1 MDFSILLPNEFFTER
16 VFYFV
21 IAFSSLTVLI
31 LVLILLYV
39 FQSKKQAK
47 DRLMENEIK
56 DKAYVEAMKIMD
68 SARLKSLKILEESQL
83 KAHKSLDNAS
93 SLSKEARA
101 ELDRKFAVIYD
112 KQTST
117 LDGLSQELVKTYK
130 DALEKE
136 RKENMQVIDETSDML
151 KRELTAEVIEITD
164 TVRKGTIE
172 KQKEIEKKLEEEYSG
187 KMCPDCSKPLIVK
200 RGRFGYFLGCTD
212 YPACKGISK
221 IVSRTGF
228 KCPNCKTGDVIEK
241 KSRGRG
247 KIFYAC
253 SRWPECD
260 FLMSKKPETE
270 AEIAE
275 AFALWQT
282 KPLKKSSKKS
292 DKKS

>member
-117 LDGLSQELVKTYK
+117 LDGLSQELVKTYR

-172 KQKEIEKKLEEEYSG
+172 KQKEIEKKLEEEYSRVEEEINAY
-187 KMCPDCSKPLIVK
+187 KAQKTEEINSRIFDIIARVSDRVL
-200 RGRFGYFLGCTD
+200 GRVIDQSSHEKFILDTLTEELM
-212 YPACKGISK
+212 KQ
-221 IVSRTGF
+221 GF
-228 KCPNCKTGDVIEK
+228 SAK
-241 KSRGRG
+241 K
-247 KIFYAC
+247 
-253 SRWPECD
+253 
-260 FLMSKKPETE
+260 
-270 AEIAE
+270 
-275 AFALWQT
+275 
-282 KPLKKSSKKS
+282 
-292 DKKS
+292 

>member
-21 IAFSSLTVLI
+21 IAFSSLAVLI

-39 FQSKKQAK
+39 FQSKKQEK

-172 KQKEIEKKLEEEYSG
+172 KQKEIEKKLEEEYSRVEEEINAY
-187 KMCPDCSKPLIVK
+187 KAQKTEEINSRIFDIIARVSDRVL
-200 RGRFGYFLGCTD
+200 GRVIDQSSHEKFILDTLTEELM
-212 YPACKGISK
+212 KQ
-221 IVSRTGF
+221 GF
-228 KCPNCKTGDVIEK
+228 SAK
-241 KSRGRG
+241 K
-247 KIFYAC
+247 
-253 SRWPECD
+253 
-260 FLMSKKPETE
+260 
-270 AEIAE
+270 
-275 AFALWQT
+275 
-282 KPLKKSSKKS
+282 
-292 DKKS
+292 

>member
-172 KQKEIEKKLEEEYSG
+172 KQKEIEKKLEEEYSRVEEEINAY
-187 KMCPDCSKPLIVK
+187 KAQKTEEINSRIFDIIARVSDRVL
-200 RGRFGYFLGCTD
+200 GRVIDQSSHEKFILDTLTEELM
-212 YPACKGISK
+212 KQ
-221 IVSRTGF
+221 GF
-228 KCPNCKTGDVIEK
+228 SAK
-241 KSRGRG
+241 K
-247 KIFYAC
+247 
-253 SRWPECD
+253 
-260 FLMSKKPETE
+260 
-270 AEIAE
+270 
-275 AFALWQT
+275 
-282 KPLKKSSKKS
+282 
-292 DKKS
+292 